1 MNTKN
6 CNKGR
11 TVIIT
16 LSVTAVILFAVA
28 ITALCLAF
36 SKNQYYQTD
45 NIEQNGIV
53 YDSMA
58 SHYDE
63 TVPDKSGDN
72 SGIKVPGYSDVII
85 PKDSTSIP
93 ITLLNPD
100 GNPCNFKFTLSVLE
114 TGQTLCSTEYVKP
127 GDAIKVVKLDDT
139 LEKGSYTLV
148 INIATASLD
157 TGTQMNG
164 AQVKTGLKVV

>member
-1 MNTKN
+1 MNKKTL
-6 CNKGR
+6 NKGW
-11 TVIIT
+11 
-16 LSVTAVILFAVA
+16 VA
-28 ITALCLAF
+28 IAALSAIMIILLAVTIAALSLNF
-36 SKNQYYQTD
+36 SKGQHYEPA

-63 TVPDKSGDN
+63 TVPDKNADDC
-72 SGIKVPGYSDVII
+72 GIKVPGYSDVII

-93 ITLLNPD
+93 IILLNPD

-114 TGQTLCSTEYVKP
+114 TGETLCSTEYVKP
-127 GDAIKVVKLDDT
+127 GDAIRGVKLDDT

-164 AQVKTGLKVV
+164 AQVKTELKVV